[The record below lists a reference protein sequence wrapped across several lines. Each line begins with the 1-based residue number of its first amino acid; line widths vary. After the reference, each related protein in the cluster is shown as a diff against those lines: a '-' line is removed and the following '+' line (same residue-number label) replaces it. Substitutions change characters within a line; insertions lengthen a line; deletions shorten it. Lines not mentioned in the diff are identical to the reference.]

1 MRTIENLVLPHIWN
15 LKPYTTARDEFRGQ
29 GMVFLDANEN
39 PNAQDSMP
47 PAINRYPDSHNQL
60 LREKMA
66 AARGLTP
73 GQVFAASGSDEV
85 IDLLIRAV
93 CQPGKDS
100 ILIFPP
106 TYGMYQVAAAINQ
119 AGVVESPLTAEFEL
133 DATDWKE
140 KINSHVK
147 IAFVCHPNNPTA
159 NTQSLENIE
168 TLLKTF
174 DGLVVVDE
182 AYIDFCPEQSCVP
195 LLVRYPKLVVMQTLS
210 KAYGLAGARVG
221 FAFGDPGLIGV
232 LQKIKPPYN
241 ISGPS
246 ARLALNAIGNSS
258 WVKEEASNINARR
271 GWLSRQLGEI
281 PGVNKIF
288 PSQTNFLLVR
298 VDDASGIYGQLLER
312 GVVVR
317 DRSKLAGCES
327 CLRVTV
333 GAEAENL
340 RLVAA
345 WRDLAGMDAVEPAFD
360 WRVLYDKP
368 AAVRKAFIQRN
379 TAETRIDL
387 TLDLD
392 QQLSLPIE
400 TGIGFFDHMLEQIA
414 RHGGISLGVSCRGDL
429 HVDEHHT
436 VEDVGIA
443 LGQALKQALGK
454 KANINRYGFVLP
466 MDESYAQVLVDLSGR
481 AHLQWNVSFG
491 VERIGQLPTELISH
505 FFGTLASNMEA
516 TIHVKA
522 EGVNEHHKCE
532 AVFKAFARALGQ
544 AVRTDAQNPGM
555 PSTKGML

>member
-15 LKPYTTARDEFRGQ
+15 LKPYTTARDEFRGE

-39 PNAQDSMP
+39 PLQQDHMP
-47 PAINRYPDSHNQL
+47 PAVNRYPDSHNQL
-60 LREKMA
+60 LRSKMA
-66 AARGLTP
+66 AARGLSP
-73 GQVFAASGSDEV
+73 RQVFAASGSDEV
-85 IDLLIRAV
+85 IDLMIRAV
-93 CQPGKDS
+93 CQPGSDS
-100 ILIFPP
+100 IIIFPP

-119 AGVVESPLTAEFEL
+119 VGVVESPLTADFQL
-133 DATDWKE
+133 DETDWKE
-140 KINSHVK
+140 KAGSQVK
-147 IAFVCHPNNPTA
+147 IAFVCHPNNPTG
-159 NTQSLENIE
+159 NTQARESIESL
-168 TLLKTF
+168 LSGF

-182 AYIDFCPEQSCVP
+182 AYIDFCPEHSCVP
-195 LLVRYPKLVVMQTLS
+195 LLAKYPNLVVMQTLS

-221 FAFGDPGLIGV
+221 FAFGDATLIGV

-246 ARLALNAIGNSS
+246 ARLALLAIENSS
-258 WVKEEASNINARR
+258 WVRREASNINDRR
-271 GWLSRQLGEI
+271 QWLKRQLGEI
-281 PGVNKIF
+281 PGVKKIF
-288 PSQTNFLLVR
+288 PSQTNFLLVQ
-298 VDDASGIYGQLLER
+298 VDDASRTYTGLLER

-317 DRSKLAGCES
+317 DRSKLRGCES

-333 GAEAENL
+333 GTEAENL
-340 RLVAA
+340 QLVAA
-345 WRDLAGMDAVEPAFD
+345 WRELAGMAHTQPSYDWEAVFGKQAG
-360 WRVLYDKP
+360 
-368 AAVRKAFIQRN
+368 ARKAFIQRY

-481 AHLQWNVSFG
+481 AHLQWDVAFAM
-491 VERIGQLPTELISH
+491 ERIGQLPTELISH

-544 AVRTDAQNPGM
+544 AVRMDERNPGM